1 MQSWG
6 HLHIVHMYS
15 VRASSSIT
23 GGTVVLGSIIMSC
36 VAEPNGKSLAEYGA
50 PIDVFLVGQQS

>member
-1 MQSWG
+1 
-6 HLHIVHMYS
+6 MYS
-15 VRASSSIT
+15 VRTSTIT

-36 VAEPNGKSLAEYGA
+36 VAEPNIKCLTEYGA